1 FTEESQEILT
11 TSSSMQTA
19 ENIISKL
26 KKTCE

>member
-1 FTEESQEILT
+1 FTEESRETLT
-11 TSSSMQTA
+11 TSSSMQTV